1 MASAGMASHLD
12 VRTPSLSLR
21 HGIRCITQVGVT
33 VEDVLLDVAE
43 KVGHENII
51 SASRMNKAVVV
62 FLKEEQMVNRLVESG
77 IVVSGAFVI
86 VQPLVSPTVKV
97 IISNVPPFIP
107 DEDIQRELSRY
118 GKFAS
123 GIKMVPLGC
132 KHESLK
138 HVLSFRRQ
146 VFMFLN
152 APTLN
157 VSFRCVYEGKSYML
171 YANTGELRCFECGS
185 VGHVRLSCP
194 QREEAVNETG
204 QSKDLNGSV
213 EEIIVKGGVETEDQN
228 KEKEKDHGSVGI
240 EGENNG
246 SVSRVVEDINSEIG
260 LQVCEEKVRTETKG
274 KEQRGNV
281 ESAEEV
287 MLVDG
292 DQSSVAGMVILE
304 ENQSGEMVDK
314 GGKEESEDD
323 ALSDISDVSNLSQV
337 GCEQVYSLE
346 EIDAFLDE
354 TFGKVAEVKDYF
366 VDTKKFECSALYW
379 MKRVGEDK
387 LSKRKRFRLKKFV
400 TKIRKGK
407 TPKKRKFN

>member
-1 MASAGMASHLD
+1 MASHLD

-21 HGIRCITQVGVT
+21 HGIRCITQVGIT

-43 KVGHENII
+43 RVGHENII

-62 FLKEEQMVNRLVESG
+62 FLKEELLVNRLVESG

-86 VQPLVSPTVKV
+86 VQPLISPTVKV
-97 IISNVPPFIP
+97 VISNVPPFIP
-107 DEDIQRELSRY
+107 DEDIQRELLRY

-171 YANTGELRCFECGS
+171 YANTGEMRCFECGA

-194 QREEAVNETG
+194 QREEVMKETG
-204 QSKDLNGSV
+204 QNKDTSGSV
-213 EEIIVKGGVETEDQN
+213 EQTVEERVENENQNVQNNKDLVSVGAERETNTTEVSTEVVENVNGGEIQVIEEMVMTETEKN
-228 KEKEKDHGSVGI
+228 TE
-240 EGENNG
+240 
-246 SVSRVVEDINSEIG
+246 
-260 LQVCEEKVRTETKG
+260 QVEKVEG
-274 KEQRGNV
+274 V
-281 ESAEEV
+281 EEV
-287 MLVDG
+287 MSVDR
-292 DQSSVAGMVILE
+292 DQLRIANSEGNNSE
-304 ENQSGEMVDK
+304 EMGENE
-314 GGKEESEDD
+314 GEEDSDD
-323 ALSDISDVSNLSQV
+323 DLSDVSGVSNLSQM
-337 GCEQVYSLE
+337 GCDKFYALE

-366 VDTKKFECSALYW
+366 TDTKKFESSVLYW

-387 LSKRKRFRLKKFV
+387 LSRRKRFRLKKFV
-400 TKIRKGK
+400 TKIRGGK
-407 TPKKRKFN
+407 SLKKRKYK

>member
-1 MASAGMASHLD
+1 MASHLD

-21 HGIRCITQVGVT
+21 HGIRCITQVGIT

-43 KVGHENII
+43 RVGHENII

-62 FLKEEQMVNRLVESG
+62 FLKEELLVNRLVESG

-86 VQPLVSPTVKV
+86 VQPLISPTVKV
-97 IISNVPPFIP
+97 VISNVPPFIP
-107 DEDIQRELSRY
+107 DEDIQRELVRY

-171 YANTGELRCFECGS
+171 YANTGEMRCFECGA

-194 QREEAVNETG
+194 QREEVMKETG
-204 QSKDLNGSV
+204 QNKDTNGSV
-213 EEIIVKGGVETEDQN
+213 EQIVEERVENENQN
-228 KEKEKDHGSVGI
+228 VHNNKDVVSVGA
-240 EGENNG
+240 ERETNTTE
-246 SVSRVVEDINSEIG
+246 VATEVVENVNGGEIG
-260 LQVCEEKVRTETKG
+260 LQVIEEMVMTETEKNTEQVEKVEG
-274 KEQRGNV
+274 V
-281 ESAEEV
+281 EEV
-287 MLVDG
+287 MSVDRDQLRIVNSEGNNSEEMVENEGEEDSDG
-292 DQSSVAGMVILE
+292 D
-304 ENQSGEMVDK
+304 
-314 GGKEESEDD
+314 
-323 ALSDISDVSNLSQV
+323 LSDVSGVSNLSQM
-337 GCEQVYSLE
+337 GCDKFYTLE
-346 EIDAFLDE
+346 EIDDFLDE

-366 VDTKKFECSALYW
+366 TDTKKFESSVLYW

-387 LSKRKRFRLKKFV
+387 LSRRKRFRLKKFV
-400 TKIRKGK
+400 TKIRGGEN
-407 TPKKRKFN
+407 PEKKEI

>member
-1 MASAGMASHLD
+1 MASHLD

-21 HGIRCITQVGVT
+21 HGIRCITQVGIT

-43 KVGHENII
+43 RVGHENII
-51 SASRMNKAVVV
+51 SASRMNKTVVV
-62 FLKEEQMVNRLVESG
+62 FLKEELLVNRLVESG

-86 VQPLVSPTVKV
+86 VQPLISPTVKV
-97 IISNVPPFIP
+97 VISNVPPFIP
-107 DEDIQRELSRY
+107 DEDIQRELVRY

-171 YANTGELRCFECGS
+171 YANTGEMRCFECGA

-194 QREEAVNETG
+194 QREEVMKETG
-204 QSKDLNGSV
+204 QNKDTNGSV
-213 EEIIVKGGVETEDQN
+213 EQTVEERVENENKNVHNNKDLVSVGAERETNTTEVVENVNGGEIQVMEEMVMTETEKN
-228 KEKEKDHGSVGI
+228 TE
-240 EGENNG
+240 
-246 SVSRVVEDINSEIG
+246 
-260 LQVCEEKVRTETKG
+260 QVEKVEG
-274 KEQRGNV
+274 V
-281 ESAEEV
+281 EEV
-287 MLVDG
+287 MSVDRDQLRIVNSEGNNLEEMVENEGEEDSDG
-292 DQSSVAGMVILE
+292 D
-304 ENQSGEMVDK
+304 
-314 GGKEESEDD
+314 
-323 ALSDISDVSNLSQV
+323 LSDVSGVSNLSQM
-337 GCEQVYSLE
+337 GCDKFYTLE
-346 EIDAFLDE
+346 EIDDFLDE

-366 VDTKKFECSALYW
+366 TDTKKFESSVLYW

-387 LSKRKRFRLKKFV
+387 LSRRKRFRLKKFV
-400 TKIRKGK
+400 TKIRGGK
-407 TPKKRKFN
+407 TLKKRKYK

>member
-1 MASAGMASHLD
+1 MASHLD

-21 HGIRCITQVGVT
+21 HGIRCITQVGIT

-43 KVGHENII
+43 RVGHENII

-62 FLKEEQMVNRLVESG
+62 FLKEELLVNRLVESG

-86 VQPLVSPTVKV
+86 VQPLISPTVKV
-97 IISNVPPFIP
+97 VISNVPPFIP
-107 DEDIQRELSRY
+107 DEDIQRELVRY

-171 YANTGELRCFECGS
+171 YANTGEMRCFECGA

-194 QREEAVNETG
+194 QREEVMKETG
-204 QSKDLNGSV
+204 QNKDTNGSV
-213 EEIIVKGGVETEDQN
+213 AQTVEERVENENQNVHNNKDLVSVGAERETNTTEVSTEVVENVNGGEIQVIEEMVMTETEKN
-228 KEKEKDHGSVGI
+228 TE
-240 EGENNG
+240 
-246 SVSRVVEDINSEIG
+246 
-260 LQVCEEKVRTETKG
+260 QVEKVEG
-274 KEQRGNV
+274 V
-281 ESAEEV
+281 EEV
-287 MLVDG
+287 MPVDRDQLRIVNSEGNNSEEMVENEVEEDSDG
-292 DQSSVAGMVILE
+292 D
-304 ENQSGEMVDK
+304 
-314 GGKEESEDD
+314 
-323 ALSDISDVSNLSQV
+323 LSDVSGVSNLSQM
-337 GCEQVYSLE
+337 GCDKFYTLE
-346 EIDAFLDE
+346 EIDDFLDE

-366 VDTKKFECSALYW
+366 TDTKKFESSVLYW

-387 LSKRKRFRLKKFV
+387 LSRRKRFRLKKFV
-400 TKIRKGK
+400 TKIRGGK
-407 TPKKRKFN
+407 TLKKRKYK